1 MDDVNGVSSFVRC
14 VFAKSSRKEIWFL
27 SQGEGSLSLSLGGTR
42 EYLILSTISA
52 FFSFS
57 LLNRTPAV
65 TIRKDT
71 RVFRKATAS
80 KNEPF
85 SRRECWMLSKYFP
98 RNLQSDTD
106 NGKAL

>member
-1 MDDVNGVSSFVRC
+1 MTSMESRIRPLRFT
-14 VFAKSSRKEIWFL
+14 KSLERRKEIWFL
-27 SQGEGSLSLSLGGTR
+27 LQGEGSIGGAK
-42 EYLILSTISA
+42 EYLILFTIPA

-57 LLNRTPAV
+57 LLNRASAV

-71 RVFRKATAS
+71 RVFRKATAN

-85 SRRECWMLSKYFP
+85 SRRECWMLSKYFL
-98 RNLQSDTD
+98 RNPQSDTD